1 MPCLHERRKGLSR
14 DLAKFVAKLSEDVSE
29 KSVHRLRTTIRRLET
44 LVDAGVP
51 RLRRKQK
58 KALDDLRVLRKRA
71 GKVRDL
77 DIQTALLGSIGNGS
91 ASADRRVLAEVL
103 KARRERQ
110 VARLVI
116 AVKKLDS
123 AKLFDRLARIAEDS
137 GPEDTLS
144 PATLL
149 EELQERLSQLAQEY
163 GSRRS
168 LKPARLHDL
177 RIKVKLLRY
186 RAELAQGAPGQ
197 DELIEKLRH
206 VQGLIG
212 EWHDWGMLAESAD
225 EHFRERVN
233 CALLVEIRSLFAARY
248 SAADSAAASLLT
260 AYAPAGRKKPLIAA
274 PDSRPAPVRNAGNGV
289 AGLAG

>member
-1 MPCLHERRKGLSR
+1 MSCLHERSQSLSR
-14 DLAKFVAKLSEDVSE
+14 DLAKFVAKLSEGVSE
-29 KSVHRLRTTIRRLET
+29 KGVHRLRTTIRRLET

-77 DIQTALLGSIGNGS
+77 DIQIALLGSIGNGS
-91 ASADRRVLAEVL
+91 ASADRRSLAEVL

-110 VARLVI
+110 VARLVL
-116 AVKKLDS
+116 ASKKLDS
-123 AKLFDRLARIAEDS
+123 AKLFDRLARIADDAGLE
-137 GPEDTLS
+137 ET
-144 PATLL
+144 PATTVL

-168 LKPARLHDL
+168 LKPARLHKL
-177 RIKVKLLRY
+177 RIQVKLLRY
-186 RAELAQGAPGQ
+186 RAELAQSAPGQ
-197 DELIEKLRH
+197 EELIEKLRY

-212 EWHDWGMLAESAD
+212 EWNDWGMLAESAD

-233 CALLVEIRSLFAARY
+233 CALLVEIRSLLAARY
-248 SAADSAAASLLT
+248 SAADSAAANLLT
-260 AYAPAGRKKPLIAA
+260 AYAPAGRKKPLIAS